1 MLSSGEDEIRLVPCA
16 EIVAESMRLA
26 GNQVHCIAMKS
37 FVKVAHEVMYI
48 VPQFFRLAAAKAQ
61 VLENECR
68 QGLNRLRKRPIF
80 R

>member
-48 VPQFFRLAAAKAQ
+48 VPK
-61 VLENECR
+61 
-68 QGLNRLRKRPIF
+68 RKGSKSALVFAETDAIYPHG
-80 R
+80 